1 MAQQQQQQQL
11 EGTPAADQAP
21 VVQAKPGPGVQA
33 LEALLQSGRPEPTQ
47 VVALVDT
54 YRGERDA
61 LFALLHKSLGNEYVQ
76 QVVQEMGGVR
86 ASIDRKELA
95 AGDPSNPSGGYF
107 LASAKEQGARWR
119 TADGDFSGKADKS
132 GLDATYKLDEDDA
145 LHGKVSAKGEGTLA
159 WERDGKSQGELYG
172 GKDAFGVRRDWGLD
186 SGKLTTGLE
195 RRGDFTGA
203 YGKYA
208 ATDGSLTADARA
220 GVADGGFA
228 GSLSGTYKPTAND
241 TYTGSLSHNPTTT
254 AAALGGTFKRGD
266 DTYTG
271 AADLSHTA
279 AGTTGSLGGSW
290 TNGKTAL
297 DGKYTHGLESDKL
310 HVGGSHKSGA
320 DTYTGAMDLE
330 RSAAGTTG
338 SLGAGWTNGK
348 SALDAKYTHGL
359 EADKFHLGGSHKFSD
374 QLSMTGALD
383 HERTRAGGSQTTL
396 SLAEKYRSDKMVQS
410 LSLDAG
416 AGDHKYLGVTGSTDM
431 QIGKGLYAGAW
442 GSFRQEEGKQTS
454 AQLGASLTFTPHEK
468 AALTLAG
475 VLDQNGAIETRLQLD
490 IFKDKISGVGMIADH
505 KKDALVSL
513 FLSYSQAGRNGSMPG
528 GMMDQRYGAPQ
539 ADFGRGAGDG
549 MFQAGIKISF

>member
-1 MAQQQQQQQL
+1 MAQQQQQQL
-11 EGTPAADQAP
+11 EGEPAADQAP

-33 LEALLQSGRPEPTQ
+33 LEALLQTGRPEPKA

-61 LFALLHKSLGNEYVQ
+61 LFALLHKSLGNEFVQ

-95 AGDPSNPSGGYF
+95 AGDPSNPTGGYF

-119 TADGDFSGKADKS
+119 TADGDFTGKADKS
-132 GLDATYKLDEDDA
+132 GLDTTYKLDEDDA

-172 GKDAFGVRRDWGLD
+172 GKGAVGVRRDWGLD
-186 SGKLTTGLE
+186 SGKLTTGFE
-195 RRGDFTGA
+195 HRGAFTGA
-203 YGKYA
+203 YGSYTS
-208 ATDGSLTADARA
+208 TDGKLTTDARA
-220 GVADGGFA
+220 GMADGGFA
-228 GSLSGTYKPTAND
+228 GSLGGTYKPSASD
-241 TYTGSLSHNPTTT
+241 TYTGSLSHDPTATSL
-254 AAALGGTFKRGD
+254 ALSGSHKSGA

-271 AADLSHTA
+271 AADLKHTA
-279 AGTTGSLGGSW
+279 AGTTGSLGGTW
-290 TNGKTAL
+290 TDGKTAL
-297 DGKYTHGLESDKL
+297 DGKYTHGLTADQFHL
-310 HVGGSHKSGA
+310 GGSHKSGA
-320 DTYTGAMDLE
+320 DTYTGAADLE

-359 EADKFHLGGSHKFSD
+359 AADKFHLGGSHKFSD
-374 QLSMTGALD
+374 ELSMTGALD
-383 HERTRAGGSQTTL
+383 HERTAAGGNQTTL
-396 SLAEKYRSDKMVQS
+396 ALAEKYRSDKMVQS

-416 AGDHKYLGVTGSTDM
+416 AGDRKYLGVTGSTDM

-442 GSFRQEEGKQTS
+442 GSFRAEEGKQTS
-454 AQLGASLTFTPHEK
+454 GQLGASLTFTPHEK

-490 IFKDKISGVGMIADH
+490 IFKDKISGVGSIADH

-528 GMMDQRYGAPQ
+528 GMMDQRYGAPT
-539 ADFGRGAGDG
+539 ADFGRGAGEG
-549 MFQAGIKISF
+549 QFQAGIKISF

>member
-1 MAQQQQQQQL
+1 MAQQQQQQL
-11 EGTPAADQAP
+11 AGEPAAAPAP

-33 LEALLQSGRPEPTQ
+33 LEALLQTGRPEPTQ

-61 LFALLHKSLGNEYVQ
+61 LFALLHTSLGNEFVQ

-95 AGDPSNPSGGYF
+95 AGDPSNPTGGYF
-107 LASAKEQGARWR
+107 LASAQEQGARWR
-119 TADGDFSGKADKS
+119 TADGDFTGKADKS
-132 GLDATYKLDEDDA
+132 GLDTTYKLDEDDA

-172 GKDAFGVRRDWGLD
+172 GKGAFGVRRDWGLD
-186 SGKLTTGLE
+186 SGTLTTGLE
-195 RRGDFTGA
+195 HRGAFTGA
-203 YGKYA
+203 YGRYA
-208 ATDGSLTADARA
+208 STDGKISTDGRA
-220 GVADGGFA
+220 GVAHGGVA
-228 GSLSGTYKPTAND
+228 GSLSGTYKPSDSD
-241 TYTGSLSHNPTTT
+241 TYTGSLAHDPTATSLALSGSHKS
-254 AAALGGTFKRGD
+254 GTD
-266 DTYTG
+266 AYTG
-271 AADLSHTA
+271 AADLKHTA
-279 AGTTGSLGGSW
+279 AGITGSLGAGW

-297 DGKYTHGLESDKL
+297 DGKYTHGLTSDKL
-310 HVGGSHKSGA
+310 HLGGSHKSGA
-320 DTYTGAMDLE
+320 DTYTGAMDLDH
-330 RSAAGTTG
+330 SAAGTTG
-338 SLGAGWTNGK
+338 SLGAGWTNGT

-359 EADKFHLGGSHKFSD
+359 AADQFHHRGSPKVSD
-374 QLSMTGALD
+374 ELSMTGALD

-396 SLAEKYRSDKMVQS
+396 ALAEKYRSDKMVQS

-416 AGDHKYLGVTGSTDM
+416 AGDRTYLGVTGSTDM

-442 GSFRQEEGKQTS
+442 GSFRQEEGKQTT

-490 IFKDKISGVGMIADH
+490 IFKSKIAGVGTIADH

-513 FLSYSQAGRNGSMPG
+513 FLSYSQAGRNGVMPG
-528 GMMDQRYGAPQ
+528 GMMDQRYGAPSM
-539 ADFGRGAGDG
+539 DFGRGAGEG
-549 MFQAGIKISF
+549 QFTAGIKISF

>member
-172 GKDAFGVRRDWGLD
+172 GKGAFGVRRDWGLD